1 MRGVTNM
8 ATMVRI
14 NDVSIISIDRSED
27 SWEIEGEILFE
38 EDLSCEFA
46 ATYIPE
52 DDEFEELSFSID
64 KSFIISLPE
73 IVNSSSPISE
83 ITLTPLCLNLSTLHA
98 IYNRPLES
106 VIAAITW
113 ISYYP

>member
-1 MRGVTNM
+1 M
-8 ATMVRI
+8 ATLVQI
-14 NDVSIISIDRSED
+14 NEVSIISIDRSED

-64 KSFIISLPE
+64 TSSIGKFDKKLLKE
-73 IVNSSSPISE
+73 MIVSSAND
-83 ITLTPLCLNLSTLHA
+83 C
-98 IYNRPLES
+98 
-106 VIAAITW
+106 VD
-113 ISYYP
+113 